1 MKTLKFITTLN
12 QHEVEVMLGIN
23 EVISIEPIISTDL
36 SNHFQPTTKPVLKV
50 LYEDIEFGT
59 REVLFAKN
67 MEVVECI

>member
-23 EVISIEPIISTDL
+23 EVISIEPIISADL
-36 SNHFQPTTKPVLKV
+36 SKPLSTKPVLKV
-50 LYEDIEFGT
+50 LYEDKEFGT